1 MYCISHKL
9 MSILNAVVHIL
20 ILRTDWTKKNSA
32 IIWKNNYFRCF
43 QYTAIIILDF
53 DQVGK
58 SPQIIMELYLFM
70 NKYNWYQ
77 INYPLEKDDSLKL
90 GKINWKIEI
99 NVLYENEKEMS
110 QAYISKHNL
119 ILSLALS
126 CNNKIVFI
134 SKRSNIKPPWW
145 LLIELS
151 LYLWNRK

>member
-1 MYCISHKL
+1 M
-9 MSILNAVVHIL
+9 VHIF
-20 ILRTDWTKKNSA
+20 ILWTGWTKKNSA
-32 IIWKNNYFRCF
+32 IIWKNNDFRCF

-53 DQVGK
+53 DENGK

-70 NKYNWYQ
+70 NEYNWYQ

-90 GKINWKIEI
+90 EKINWKIEI

-119 ILSLALS
+119 IRSLALS

-134 SKRSNIKPPWW
+134 NKRSNIKTPWC

-151 LYLWNRK
+151 LYLWNKK

>member
-1 MYCISHKL
+1 MYYISHKL
-9 MSILNAVVHIL
+9 MSILNVVVHIL
-20 ILRTDWTKKNSA
+20 ILRTGWTKKNSA
-32 IIWKNNYFRCF
+32 IIWKNNDFRCF

-53 DQVGK
+53 DENGK

-70 NKYNWYQ
+70 NEYNWYQ

-90 GKINWKIEI
+90 EKINWKIEI

-134 SKRSNIKPPWW
+134 NKRSKIKTLWW
-145 LLIELS
+145 LLTELS
-151 LYLWNRK
+151 SYLWNRK

>member
-1 MYCISHKL
+1 M
-9 MSILNAVVHIL
+9 VHIF
-20 ILRTDWTKKNSA
+20 ILWTGWTKKNSA
-32 IIWKNNYFRCF
+32 IIWKNNDFRCF

-53 DQVGK
+53 DQIWK
-58 SPQIIMELYLFM
+58 NPQIIMKLYLFM

-119 ILSLALS
+119 IRSLALS

-134 SKRSNIKPPWW
+134 NKRSNIKTPWC

-151 LYLWNRK
+151 LYLWNKK